1 MRRHKITAIIEHNV
15 KEKKTMKKQIL
26 GMALVGALGFSTPLL
41 AAGAAQSIHVY
52 KSPTC
57 GCCTDWVDHLESNG
71 FDVEVTDTHNMN
83 RVKAEAGLSPNLAS
97 CHTAFVG
104 DYVIE
109 GHVPASDIQ
118 RLLAKAPK
126 ARGLAVPGMP
136 AGSPGMEMGDRK
148 DHYQVLMFNDNGQTK
163 VFSEHN

>member
-1 MRRHKITAIIEHNV
+1 
-15 KEKKTMKKQIL
+15 MKKQIL
-26 GMALVGALGFSTPLL
+26 GLALTATLGFSTPLL
-41 AAGAAQSIHVY
+41 AAGVAQSIHVY

-57 GCCTDWVDHLESNG
+57 TCCTAWIDHLESNG
-71 FDVEVTDTHNMN
+71 FDVESTDTQNMN
-83 RVKAEAGLSPNLAS
+83 RIKIDAGLTRNLAS

-109 GHVPASDIQ
+109 GHVPAEDIRQ
-118 RLLAKAPK
+118 LIANAPK

-148 DHYQVLMFNDNGQTK
+148 DHYEVLMFNDKGQTK

>member
-1 MRRHKITAIIEHNV
+1 
-15 KEKKTMKKQIL
+15 MKKHTLAL
-26 GMALVGALGFSTPLL
+26 GLMAALGFSTSAL

-57 GCCTDWVDHLESNG
+57 GCCTDWVKHLEDNG
-71 FDVEVTDTHNMN
+71 FDV
-83 RVKAEAGLSPNLAS
+83 KATNTNDMGKIKVDAGLLPGLGS

-109 GHVPASDIQ
+109 GHVPAQDIR
-118 RLLAKAPK
+118 RLLSEAPQ
-126 ARGLAVPGMP
+126 ATGLSVPGMP

-148 DHYQVLMFNDNGQTK
+148 DHYKVILFNDAGQTRI
-163 VFSEHN
+163 FSEHN

>member
-1 MRRHKITAIIEHNV
+1 MHLRKITAITEHDI
-15 KEKKTMKKQIL
+15 KERKTMKKQIL
-26 GMALVGALGFSTPLL
+26 GMTLVATLGFSTPLL
-41 AAGAAQSIHVY
+41 AAGAAQNIHVY

-57 GCCTDWVDHLESNG
+57 GCCTDWVDHLENNG
-71 FDVEVTDTHNMN
+71 FEVEVTETHDMN
-83 RVKAEAGLSPNLAS
+83 RVKMEAGLSPNLAS

-109 GHVPASDIQ
+109 GHVPADDIH
-118 RLLAKAPK
+118 RLIADAPK

-148 DHYQVLMFNDNGQTK
+148 DHYQVLMFNANGQTK
-163 VFSEHN
+163 VYSEHN

>member
-1 MRRHKITAIIEHNV
+1 
-15 KEKKTMKKQIL
+15 MKKQIL
-26 GMALVGALGFSTPLL
+26 GMALTATLGFSTPVL

-57 GCCTDWVDHLESNG
+57 GCCTAWVDHMKNNG
-71 FDVEVTDTHNMN
+71 FDVETTDTHDMN
-83 RVKAEAGLSPNLAS
+83 RIKFEAGISRNLAS

-109 GHVPASDIQ
+109 GHVPAADVHQLI
-118 RLLAKAPK
+118 ADAPK

-148 DHYQVLMFNDNGQTK
+148 DHYQVLMFNDKGQTK
-163 VFSEHN
+163 VFAEHN